1 MDTQRRY
8 SLWLAFAMGDRLKH
22 HNYLLEKYGDA
33 QSVFYAAKAGEI
45 QPRNRLDDTFLPLL
59 KSKATET
66 YTDRC
71 LAYLDKNNIKAV
83 LQTDANY
90 PMLLREIHLPPT
102 VLYVK
107 GTLPEN
113 IPLPIGVIGSRQCS
127 EYGAD
132 AAEKLAAELA
142 ASGVCVISGLAYGI
156 DCIAARAAIE
166 NAREDSFP
174 TIAVLGSGV
183 DVVYPAENRGLY
195 NRICECGAV
204 ISEFSPGTAPD
215 KGNFPRRN
223 RIISGMSRG
232 VLVVEAAVK
241 SGTRITVDYA
251 LEQGRDVFAVP
262 GRINDETCRG
272 TNEMIRDGIA
282 KLVNGAEDI
291 FIEYGIDPAGAKRAA
306 EVDFSALSL
315 NEMLIVNL
323 LKAGKRTVDELGEMT
338 GIDMGLLNS
347 TLTEMEFSGI
357 IKQSPGRLYSL

>member
-22 HNYLLEKYGDA
+22 HSCLLEEYGDA
-33 QSVFYAAKAGEI
+33 QQVFYAARSGEI
-45 QPRNRLDDTFLPLL
+45 QPRNRLDEAFLPVL

-71 LAYLDKNNIKAV
+71 LAYLEKNNISTV
-83 LQTDANY
+83 LPADRNY
-90 PMLLREIHLPPT
+90 PALLKEIHLPPT

-107 GTLPEN
+107 GSLPES
-113 IPLPIGVIGSRQCS
+113 IPLPIGMIGSRQCS
-127 EYGAD
+127 EYGAEV
-132 AAEKLAAELA
+132 AEMLAAELA
-142 ASGVCVISGLAYGI
+142 ASGVCVVSGLAHGI
-156 DCIAARAAIE
+156 DCISARAAIE
-166 NAREDSFP
+166 NAPKGSFA

-183 DVVYPAENRGLY
+183 DVVYPAENRQLY

-204 ISEFSPGTAPD
+204 ISEFPPGTSPD

-223 RIISGMSRG
+223 RIISGISKG

-241 SGTRITVDYA
+241 SGSRITVEYA

-262 GRINDETCRG
+262 GRIKDETCRG

-291 FIEYGIDPAGAKRAA
+291 LVEYGVDASAVKRAA
-306 EVDFSALSL
+306 EVDISALSL

-323 LKAGKRTVDELGEMT
+323 LKAGKRSVDELGEMT
-338 GIDMGLLNS
+338 GMDMGLLNS